1 MAMDIS
7 WIDTLRA
14 AFSSCFPSSSSHPA
28 STSNPDLNA
37 LLDSS
42 SDVDALSLHSNYRPH
57 RRSTNKSK
65 GRRITLCGL
74 EAFGRSKQPIALRDD
89 DDSLPSR
96 SRTTSTGSGTY
107 DSDAAPLDASSL
119 TPARLAQLQREEQ
132 EAKEERR
139 RARRAKKEQKRLK
152 REREEQARAR
162 ALLEGALHGSAN
174 GAEFE
179 GFQGSGTLPPLP
191 DSPDDFIYVEDAPYR
206 DDEEDDDADLG
217 GAIYSR
223 SPRVAAPGGG
233 SSGQSSSSFS
243 SSRSPRSQSS
253 HSHPSP
259 HSPSFPNHH
268 QQLLPTHAM
277 HLPSPIKKKSKR
289 KGGSRSSATS
299 STLADSPVAAVFPGK

>member
-7 WIDTLRA
+7 WTDTLRA

-28 STSNPDLNA
+28 STSNPDLDA

-42 SDVDALSLHSNYRPH
+42 SDVDALSLHSTYRPH
-57 RRSTNKSK
+57 RRSTNKAK

-74 EAFGRSKQPIALRDD
+74 EAFGRHKQPVALPPDRDD
-89 DDSLPSR
+89 NDSSPSR
-96 SRTTSTGSGTY
+96 SRTTSTGSGAY

-152 REREEQARAR
+152 KEREEQARAR
-162 ALLEGALHGSAN
+162 ALLEGALHGSAD

-191 DSPDDFIYVEDAPYR
+191 DSPHDFIYVEDTPYR
-206 DDEEDDDADLG
+206 DDEEDDDADFD

-223 SPRVAAPGGG
+223 SPRVVAHEGG
-233 SSGQSSSSFS
+233 SSGQSSTSFS

-253 HSHPSP
+253 YSHPSF
-259 HSPSFPNHH
+259 HSQH

-277 HLPSPIKKKSKR
+277 HLPSPPKKKSKR

-299 STLADSPVAAVFPGK
+299 STLADSPVTAVFPGK